1 MAAFQKF
8 NGFVEAMAE
17 KKHNL
22 GADTLR
28 VMLTNVAPTAT
39 DNIKTDITEIA
50 AGNGYAAGGNIATVT
65 SSAQTGGVYRL
76 ILADPSTW
84 TATGGPMATFRY
96 AVLYNDTASQDDL
109 IGYWDYG
116 STVTLADGD
125 SFTVDFDPSN
135 GVLTIA

>member
-28 VMLTNVAPTAT
+28 VMLTNVAPSAT
-39 DNIKTDITEIA
+39 NNIKTDITEIA